1 MRWFSYDYILRPNF
15 EFYAFCGWL
24 AGGVGTWLLWRHSS
38 YPVVV
43 LYGMLMLC
51 IVMLTFRGLGAWNRC
66 AQNNLLLQGK
76 SSKFTFKKLRRRFK
90 PEQVWLGWGF
100 AWSSAEVQKAWD
112 ILKSAPTD
120 LMKKSQGQWIHG
132 LGGGESDLRAE
143 LKLLEGHTL
152 ILGTTGSGK
161 TSLFNLLISQAIL
174 RDEAVIIID
183 PKGDQ
188 ELRENARKG
197 CEAHRGGDKF
207 AFFHPAMTG
216 RSVRI
221 DPMRNWN
228 RATELSSRVAALIP
242 TEAEADPFAAF
253 GWMALNA
260 IVQGLVYLEKRPNLV
275 KLRHYIEIG
284 PKNLVIKALEKYYQ
298 SSFPPGT
305 DWRARLEAAR
315 PELNL
320 QSGRGRKAVEDL
332 DLYIAYY
339 NNIIPQK
346 NHEQAVDGLITSYL
360 HNWEHFQKMVAS
372 LNPILAMLTTGD
384 MQKLL
389 SPRDEDGD
397 MRRTLDLKT
406 VLDRNMVLYLGLD
419 SLSDPTVG
427 SAIGSIMLADLT
439 AVASDRYNFM
449 KDPPKVNIF
458 IDEAAEVVN
467 DPAVQLLNK
476 SRGAGF
482 RVFIATQTLADLEV
496 RTGSA
501 AGARQVL
508 GNTNNWI
515 ILRSIDGETQKYISE
530 ALPKVATRTLDM
542 GYRSGATADAPTEFS
557 GTYTESLKET
567 EQDLMPAALMG
578 LLPNLH
584 YFCRLADGTTWK
596 GRLPRLQYDSE
607 EERREA

>member
-1 MRWFSYDYILRPNF
+1 MRWFEYDYILRPNV
-15 EFYAFCGWL
+15 EFWAFCGWL
-24 AGGVGTWLLWRHSS
+24 AGGLGTLWLWRHSN

-43 LYGMLMLC
+43 IYGMLLVC
-51 IVMLTFRGLGAWNRC
+51 VVLGSFRGLGAWNRYL
-66 AQNNLLLQGK
+66 QNRRLMGHSVPK
-76 SSKFTFKKLRRRFK
+76 IRFAALRRLFRAD
-90 PEQVWLGWGF
+90 QVWLGLGF
-100 AWSSAEVQKAWD
+100 AWSSDEVQKAGD
-112 ILKSAPTD
+112 ILKSAPAE
-120 LMKKSQGQWIHG
+120 LLRRSRGQWIHG
-132 LGGGESDLRAE
+132 VGSRERDLRVN
-143 LKLLEGHTL
+143 LPLLEGHTL
-152 ILGTTGSGK
+152 IIGTTGAGK
-161 TSLFNLLISQAIL
+161 TRLFDLLVAQAIL

-183 PKGDQ
+183 PKGDA
-188 ELRENARKG
+188 ELRENARRA
-197 CEAHRGGDKF
+197 CAAHRGEDRF

-216 RSVRI
+216 ESVRI

-228 RATELSSRVAALIP
+228 RATELASRVAALIP
-242 TEAEADPFAAF
+242 TEAKADPFAAF

-260 IVQGLVYLEKRPNLV
+260 IVQGLVYVEKRPNLV

-284 PKNLVIKALEKYYQ
+284 PKNLVIKALEQFFHEYLGPSWQAKV
-298 SSFPPGT
+298 
-305 DWRARLEAAR
+305 EAAR
-315 PELNL
+315 GQLSVKTE
-320 QSGRGRKAVEDL
+320 RGKKQKAEEDI

-339 NNIIPQK
+339 NNIVPQER
-346 NHEQAVDGLITSYL
+346 HEQAVDGLISAYL

-384 MQKLL
+384 MRHLL
-389 SPRDEDGD
+389 SPHDRDGD
-397 MRRTLDLKT
+397 PRRVLDLKT

-449 KDPPKVNIF
+449 ESPPKVNIF

-496 RTGSA
+496 RTGTE

-515 ILRSIDGETQKYISE
+515 ILRSIDGATQKYISE
-530 ALPKVATRTLDM
+530 ALPKVAVRTLDL
-542 GYRSGATADAPTEFS
+542 GYRSGATAEAPADFT

-567 EQDLMPAALMG
+567 EQDLMPAALLG

-596 GRLPRLQYDSE
+596 GRLPILEY
-607 EERREA
+607 A

>member
-51 IVMLTFRGLGAWNRC
+51 IVMLTFRGLGAWNRRK
-66 AQNNLLLQGK
+66 QNNLLLQGK
-76 SSKFTFKKLRRRFK
+76 SSKFAFKKLRRRFK

-174 RDEAVIIID
+174 RGEAVIIID

-197 CEAHRGGDKF
+197 CEAHRGGERF

-216 RSVRI
+216 QSVRI

-542 GYRSGATADAPTEFS
+542 GYRSGATAAAPTEFT

-567 EQDLMPAALMG
+567 EQDLMPAALLG

-596 GRLPRLQYDSE
+596 GRLPRLQYDSW

>member
-1 MRWFSYDYILRPNF
+1 
-15 EFYAFCGWL
+15 
-24 AGGVGTWLLWRHSS
+24 
-38 YPVVV
+38 
-43 LYGMLMLC
+43 
-51 IVMLTFRGLGAWNRC
+51 
-66 AQNNLLLQGK
+66 
-76 SSKFTFKKLRRRFK
+76 
-90 PEQVWLGWGF
+90 
-100 AWSSAEVQKAWD
+100 
-112 ILKSAPTD
+112 
-120 LMKKSQGQWIHG
+120 
-132 LGGGESDLRAE
+132 
-143 LKLLEGHTL
+143 
-152 ILGTTGSGK
+152 
-161 TSLFNLLISQAIL
+161 
-174 RDEAVIIID
+174 
-183 PKGDQ
+183 
-188 ELRENARKG
+188 
-197 CEAHRGGDKF
+197 
-207 AFFHPAMTG
+207 
-216 RSVRI
+216 
-221 DPMRNWN
+221 
-228 RATELSSRVAALIP
+228 
-242 TEAEADPFAAF
+242 
-253 GWMALNA
+253 MALNA

-298 SSFPPGT
+298 SYFLAPGT

-596 GRLPRLQYDSE
+596 GRLPRLQYDSK

>member
-1 MRWFSYDYILRPNF
+1 MRWFEYDYILRPNV
-15 EFYAFCGWL
+15 EFWAFCGWV
-24 AGGVGTWLLWRHSS
+24 AGGLGTLWLWRHSN

-43 LYGMLMLC
+43 LYGMLLVC
-51 IVMLTFRGLGAWNRC
+51 GVMGSFRGLGAWSRYCQNRR
-66 AQNNLLLQGK
+66 LLGHSVPK
-76 SSKFTFKKLRRRFK
+76 ISFGALRRRFRAK
-90 PEQVWLGWGF
+90 QVWLGLGF
-100 AWSSAEVQKAWD
+100 AWSSDEVQKATD
-112 ILKSAPTD
+112 ILKGAPAE
-120 LMKKSQGQWIHG
+120 LMRRSRGQWIHG
-132 LGGGESDLRAE
+132 VGGQESDLRVKLE
-143 LKLLEGHTL
+143 LLEGHTL
-152 ILGTTGSGK
+152 IIGTTGAGK
-161 TSLFNLLISQAIL
+161 TRLFDLLVAQAIL

-183 PKGDQ
+183 PKGDA
-188 ELRENARKG
+188 ELRENARRA
-197 CEAHRGGDKF
+197 CAAHRGEERF

-216 RSVRI
+216 ESVRI

-228 RATELSSRVAALIP
+228 RATELASRVAALIP
-242 TEAEADPFAAF
+242 TEAKADPFAAF

-260 IVQGLVYLEKRPNLV
+260 IVQGLVYVEKRPNLV

-284 PKNLVIKALEKYYQ
+284 PKNLVIKALEQFFQAEIGDGWPAKVE
-298 SSFPPGT
+298 S
-305 DWRARLEAAR
+305 ARG
-315 PELNL
+315 ELKL
-320 QSGRGRKAVEDL
+320 KSERSKKAVEDL

-339 NNIIPQK
+339 NNLVPQHR
-346 NHEQAVDGLITSYL
+346 HEQAVDGLISAYL

-384 MQKLL
+384 MRHLL
-389 SPRDEDGD
+389 SPHDRDGD
-397 MRRTLDLKT
+397 PRRVLDLKT

-449 KDPPKVNIF
+449 PDPPKVNIF

-496 RTGSA
+496 RTGTE

-530 ALPKVATRTLDM
+530 ALPKVATRTLDL
-542 GYRSGATADAPTEFS
+542 GYRSGATAEAPADFT
-557 GTYTESLKET
+557 GTYTESLKEA
-567 EQDLMPAALMG
+567 EQELMPAALLG

-596 GRLPRLQYDSE
+596 GRLPILEYT
-607 EERREA
+607 

>member
-1 MRWFSYDYILRPNF
+1 MRWFEYDYILRPNV
-15 EFYAFCGWL
+15 EFWALLGWV
-24 AGGVGTWLLWRHSS
+24 GGGLGTLWLWRHSN

-43 LYGMLMLC
+43 IYGMLLVC
-51 IVMLTFRGLGAWNRC
+51 FVLGAFRGLGAWGRYVQNRR
-66 AQNNLLLQGK
+66 LLCGSLEK
-76 SSKFTFKKLRRRFK
+76 IRFASLRRRFK
-90 PEQVWLGWGF
+90 ADKVWLGKGFPWG
-100 AWSSAEVQKAWD
+100 SEEIQKAGD
-112 ILKSAPTD
+112 ILKGAPAE
-120 LMKKSQGQWIHG
+120 LMRRSQGQWIHG
-132 LGGGESDLRAE
+132 VGQEKDLRVD

-152 ILGTTGSGK
+152 IIGTTGAGK
-161 TSLFNLLISQAIL
+161 TRLFDLLVAQAIL
-174 RDEAVIIID
+174 RDEAVVIID
-183 PKGDQ
+183 PKGDM
-188 ELRENARKG
+188 ELRENARRA
-197 CEAHRGGDKF
+197 CAAHRGEDRF

-216 RSVRI
+216 ESVRI

-228 RATELSSRVAALIP
+228 RATELASRVAALIP
-242 TEAEADPFAAF
+242 TEAKADPFAAF

-260 IVQGLVYLEKRPNLV
+260 IVQGLVYVEKRPNLV

-284 PKNLVIKALEKYYQ
+284 PKNLVIKALEQFFQAYLGASWQAKV
-298 SSFPPGT
+298 
-305 DWRARLEAAR
+305 EAAR
-315 PELNL
+315 GQLSVKAE
-320 QSGRGRKAVEDL
+320 RGRKQKAEEDI

-339 NNIIPQK
+339 NNIVPQER
-346 NHEQAVDGLITSYL
+346 HEQAVDGLISAYL

-384 MQKLL
+384 MRHLL
-389 SPRDEDGD
+389 SPQDRDGD
-397 MRRTLDLKT
+397 PRQVLDLKT
-406 VLDRNMVLYLGLD
+406 VLDRNMVLYVGLD

-449 KDPPKVNIF
+449 PDPPKVNVF

-496 RTGSA
+496 RTGTE

-530 ALPKVATRTLDM
+530 ALPKVATRTLDL
-542 GYRSGATADAPTEFS
+542 GYRSGATADAPTDFT
-557 GTYTESLKET
+557 GTYTESLKEA

-584 YFCRLADGTTWK
+584 YFCRLADGTAWK
-596 GRLPRLQYDSE
+596 GRLPILEYR
-607 EERREA
+607 